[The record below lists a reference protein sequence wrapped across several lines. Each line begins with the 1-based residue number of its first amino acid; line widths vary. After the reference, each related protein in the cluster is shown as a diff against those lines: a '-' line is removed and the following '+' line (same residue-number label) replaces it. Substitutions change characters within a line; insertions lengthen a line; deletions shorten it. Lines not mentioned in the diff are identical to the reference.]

1 MGSAA
6 LIMTMTGGVNDPAM
20 GRDIKRVVFDRT
32 AIARSVRRLGA
43 DITAAFPDGELLLL
57 GLLKGSFI
65 FLADLAR
72 EIRRPLEVNFIIA
85 SSYGGDTTSSGVVS
99 LLYDPVID
107 LAGKHVVLV
116 EDVIDSGRTL
126 SHLVEVLSRRAP
138 RSLSVCAL
146 MHKRAATTEHSV
158 RFVGLDAPN
167 EFLVG
172 YGLDR
177 AEQFR
182 HLPYVASLD

>member
-1 MGSAA
+1 
-6 LIMTMTGGVNDPAM
+6 MTMTGRTDDPTL
-20 GRDIKRVVFDRT
+20 GRDISRIVYDRT
-32 AIARSVRRLGA
+32 AIARRVRKLGA

-72 EIRRPLEVNFIIA
+72 EIRRPFEVNFVVA
-85 SSYGGDTTSSGVVS
+85 SSYGDDTKSSGVVS

-116 EDVIDSGRTL
+116 EDIVDSGRTL
-126 SHLVEVLSRRAP
+126 TQLMDVLGRRAP

-146 MHKRAATTEHSV
+146 MHKRVTRGASDV
-158 RFVGLDAPN
+158 RFVGFDAPN

-172 YGLDR
+172 YGLDH

>member
-1 MGSAA
+1 
-6 LIMTMTGGVNDPAM
+6 MTMTGRSADPSL
-20 GRDIKRVVFDRT
+20 GRDITRVVYDRT
-32 AIARSVRRLGA
+32 AIARRVRRLGA
-43 DITAAFPDGELLLL
+43 DITAAFPDGQLLLL

-72 EIRRPLEVNFIIA
+72 EIRRPFEVNFIVA
-85 SSYGGDTTSSGVVS
+85 SSYGDDTKSSGIVS

-107 LAGKHVVLV
+107 LADKHVVLV
-116 EDVIDSGRTL
+116 EDIVDSGRTL
-126 SHLVEVLSRRAP
+126 SRLMEVLGRRAP
-138 RSLSVCAL
+138 RSLSVCTL
-146 MHKRAATTEHSV
+146 MHKRIAHNEHPV
-158 RFVGLDAPN
+158 RFVGFDAPN

-172 YGLDR
+172 YGLDH

>member
-1 MGSAA
+1 
-6 LIMTMTGGVNDPAM
+6 MTGRTDDPSL
-20 GRDIKRVVFDRT
+20 GRDITRVVYDRT
-32 AIARSVRRLGA
+32 AIARRVRKLGA
-43 DITAAFPDGELLLL
+43 DITDAFPDGPLLLL

-72 EIRRPLEVNFIIA
+72 EIHRPFEVNFVVA
-85 SSYGGDTTSSGVVS
+85 SSYGDDTKSSGAVS
-99 LLYDPVID
+99 LLYDPRID

-116 EDVIDSGRTL
+116 EDIVDSGRTL
-126 SHLVEVLSRRAP
+126 THLLELLGRRAP

-146 MHKRAATTEHSV
+146 MHKRIADSAHDV
-158 RFVGLDAPN
+158 RFVGFDAPK

-172 YGLDR
+172 YGLDH